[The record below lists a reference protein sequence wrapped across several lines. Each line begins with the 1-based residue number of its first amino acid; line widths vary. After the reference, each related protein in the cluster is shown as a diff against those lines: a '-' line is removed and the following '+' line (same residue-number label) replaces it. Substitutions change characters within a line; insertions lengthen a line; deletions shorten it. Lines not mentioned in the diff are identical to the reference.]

1 MRGRDLLGAA
11 TEAFFSGDYHSAKV
25 MYELLLD
32 QGEKS
37 SQGNLVAHSKQ
48 HLGMIA
54 RLSGEDDVAER
65 YIEEALA
72 LFEAMDDKASLAHA
86 LDTLSLLEVDYF
98 KRLAYHERSLGLKEQ
113 LGDVTGQIG
122 SLQALGDLAMEGG
135 DVSAAE
141 SYRQRATELQ
151 D

>member
-1 MRGRDLLGAA
+1 MSAHHLLDAA
-11 TEAFFSGDYHSAKV
+11 TEAFFSGDFHLAKT

-32 QGEKS
+32 QGEKAD
-37 SQGNLVAHSKQ
+37 QRNLVAHSKQ

-54 RLSGEDDVAER
+54 RLHGEDDVAER
-65 YIEEALA
+65 YINEALA
-72 LFEAMDDKASLAHA
+72 LLEALDDKVALAGA
-86 LDTLSLLEVDYF
+86 LDTLVLMEADYF

-113 LGDVTGQIG
+113 LGDVPSQVL
-122 SLQALGDLAMEGG
+122 SLQALGDLAMEAG
-135 DVSAAE
+135 DVAAAE